1 MKYFS
6 LAIVVLNLAFS
17 DSFIP
22 ATSIGRTKVVS
33 TKKALPKKAKFVAPK
48 KKVAIKA
55 KKVLIAKKAAPKK
68 ITKAPVKK
76 KIVLKAKKI
85 TPVKKKVV
93 LKARKITPVKKKVVV
108 KARIINPIKK
118 VVSKPVKK
126 KAVKKAVPVVA
137 KGKSFDVINPV
148 DYLSR
153 VVSTNKGKE
162 AIGILINGGLLLAE
176 AALDVGKSYKVEI
189 PSGFDRDGNLIKKE
203 TFVGVKQLVDTGL
216 FAGQELLGTALG
228 TYDKLFVYKAPK
240 SAKLGSFIKTE
251 AAVKS
256 STGKVIKAKKE
267 FYFVNVGGTRVKV
280 QN

>member
-68 ITKAPVKK
+68 ITKA
-76 KIVLKAKKI
+76 
-85 TPVKKKVV
+85 PVKKKVV

-203 TFVGVKQLVDTGL
+203 TFVGVKQLIDTGL